1 MAEVKGV
8 VVNAML
14 AFLNETYSREA
25 VDKAVTVLSPEDAS
39 LLRRRFLASSE
50 YPYDTMVALR
60 RLMRS
65 LTKRPGDAEAVGAYI
80 ATYVFTGPYKPLLAK
95 SPEEMVQKISSI
107 KDFFYREARDI
118 EGRMTGPSSC
128 VVTYR
133 YEPGVRPTRAVCLS
147 NLGFWGRVLELPKR
161 QKVTATHGTCCCE
174 GADRCEFSFS
184 WL

>member
-107 KDFFYREARDI
+107 KDFFYRDARAI

-128 VVTYR
+128 VVTYL

-147 NLGFWGRVLELPKR
+147 NIGFWGRVLELSR
-161 QKVTATHGTCCCE
+161 GQKVTSTHATCVCE

-184 WL
+184 WV